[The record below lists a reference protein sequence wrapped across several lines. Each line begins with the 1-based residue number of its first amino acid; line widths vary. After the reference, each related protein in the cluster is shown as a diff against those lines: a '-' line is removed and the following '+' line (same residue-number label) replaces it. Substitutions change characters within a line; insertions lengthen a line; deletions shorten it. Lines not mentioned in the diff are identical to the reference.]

1 MNLLLFGATGMVGR
15 GALLEALNDGRVRSI
30 LVVGR
35 QSCGT
40 VHPKIRELIHADF
53 FDFSPIRNEFATCDA
68 CLFCLGVSS
77 AGMQE
82 DAYLHMTYDLTMAA
96 ANAIAAVNT
105 RMTFCY
111 VSGAGTDSTERSRT
125 MWARV
130 KGKTENALLRMP
142 FKAFMFRPGF
152 IQPRDGIKSKTPLY
166 QRFYD
171 VLWPVYPVLSLFP
184 RWVTNTRTLGRAMVE
199 VAASGYAKPI
209 LESED
214 INRVGNPPS

>member
-15 GALLEALNDGRVRSI
+15 GALLEALKDGRVRSV

-35 QSCGT
+35 QSAN
-40 VHPKIRELIHADF
+40 VNHEKVRELIHADF
-53 FDFSPIRNEFATCDA
+53 FDFTAIRNEFATCDA

-77 AGMQE
+77 AGMAE
-82 DAYLHMTYDLTMAA
+82 SEYLHKTYDLTMAA
-96 ANAIAAVNT
+96 ATAIAAVNT
-105 RMTFCY
+105 RMSFCY

-152 IQPRDGIKSKTPLY
+152 IQPRDGIKSKTALY

-171 VLWPVYPVLSLFP
+171 VLWPFYPLLSRMP
-184 RWVTNTRTLGRAMVE
+184 RWVTDTRTLGRAMIE
-199 VAASGYAKPI
+199 VAATGYSKPI
-209 LESED
+209 LESVD

>member
-1 MNLLLFGATGMVGR
+1 
-15 GALLEALNDGRVRSI
+15 VRSI

-40 VHPKIRELIHADF
+40 VQSQGPRADPRRLLRF
-53 FDFSPIRNEFATCDA
+53 LDDPERVRDVRR

-82 DAYLHMTYDLTMAA
+82 EAYLHMTYDLTMAV

-142 FKAFMFRPGF
+142 FKAFMFRPGVH
-152 IQPRDGIKSKTPLY
+152 PAARRDQVEDPLY

-184 RWVTNTRTLGRAMVE
+184 RWVTNTRTLGRAMIE
-199 VAASGYAKPI
+199 VAASGYPKRI